1 MTDFTQRAQELLQE
15 KQQLVARVHQID
27 GALIEFEK
35 LYNNTVQEEPE
46 PEPEIPNQ
54 E

>member
-15 KQQLVARVHQID
+15 KQQLIARIHQVD

-35 LYNNTVQEEPE
+35 LSKETVQEEPK
-46 PEPEIPNQ
+46 PEPEIPN
-54 E
+54 

>member
-15 KQQLVARVHQID
+15 KQQLVARIHQID

-35 LYNNTVQEEPE
+35 LYNETVQEPE
-46 PEPEIPNQ
+46 PETPE
-54 E
+54 

>member
-35 LYNNTVQEEPE
+35 MYNETVQEPNPE
-46 PEPEIPNQ
+46 PETPE
-54 E
+54 

>member
-1 MTDFTQRAQELLQE
+1 MTDFTQRANELLQE

-35 LYNNTVQEEPE
+35 LHNESVQEPE
-46 PEPEIPNQ
+46 TETPE
-54 E
+54 

>member
-15 KQQLVARVHQID
+15 KQQLVARMHQID

-35 LYNNTVQEEPE
+35 LYKETVQEPE
-46 PEPEIPNQ
+46 TETPE
-54 E
+54 